1 MSLGN
6 PLDPFTHL
14 DSPSSV
20 GNNNKWYTMFIKPAV
35 MVVAFMMFSYAT
47 LWMGQHYV
55 TQDKFAIFVEKQIES
70 EKITAAESQK
80 RFEVTQQ
87 KLETIINNQSIFTE
101 DLKHINQTEAGLDKR
116 MDNLDNRLIYIE
128 RRYGSSL
135 ASPDVNKQ

>member
-14 DSPSSV
+14 DNPSGS
-20 GNNNKWYTMFIKPAV
+20 NKWYTMFIKPAV

-47 LWMGQHYV
+47 LWMGQHFV
-55 TQDKFAIFVEKQIES
+55 TQDKFAVYVERQIENDKNVAAES
-70 EKITAAESQK
+70 EK
-80 RFEVTQQ
+80 RFDVTQT
-87 KLETIINNQSIFTE
+87 KLETIINNQSVFTE

-128 RRYGSSL
+128 RHAGALGLSTNL
-135 ASPDVNKQ
+135 